1 MDQQEKLL
9 KFQKAVFAEI
19 EQKTAMIRTDAE
31 QNKTCALEQAKEA
44 LLAKAENE
52 LHEKTAE
59 IRQKSRRET
68 AKCSLELKR
77 TLLKKRTELT
87 EKIFAEVEDKLRAY
101 RQTEE
106 YRSALLKR
114 VAAFSAA
121 HPTTDPV
128 LSVGE
133 DDMALA
139 DSLQKAFG
147 RPCELCA
154 DSAAALG
161 GFIVFDRAQNLYYD
175 ETFAQKLADQKPYFI
190 EHSGFTL

>member
-19 EQKTAMIRTDAE
+19 EQKTATIRTDAE
-31 QNKTCALEQAKEA
+31 QNKVRTLEQTKEA
-44 LLAKAENE
+44 LLAKAEDE

-59 IRQKSRRET
+59 IRQENRRET
-68 AKCSLELKR
+68 AKCSLEMKR
-77 TLLKKRTELT
+77 ALLKKRTELT
-87 EKIFAEVEDKLRAY
+87 EKIFAEVEDKLRDY
-101 RQTEE
+101 CKTEE
-106 YRSALLKR
+106 YRSELLKR
-114 VAAFSAA
+114 IAAFGAA

-128 LSVGE
+128 LSVSE

-139 DSLQKAFG
+139 ESLKEAFG

-154 DSAAALG
+154 DNAAALG